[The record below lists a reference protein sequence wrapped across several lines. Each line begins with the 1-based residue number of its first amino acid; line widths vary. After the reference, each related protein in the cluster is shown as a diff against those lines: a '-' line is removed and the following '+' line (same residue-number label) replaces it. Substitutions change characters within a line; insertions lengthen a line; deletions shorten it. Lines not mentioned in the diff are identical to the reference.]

1 MTPSGQRINGAVD
14 TRVTHYCFG
23 KRMPDSADCICRT
36 DDVRPY
42 RTEVRCLTLPGLV
55 GDQQEVAVEA
65 QQHGQ
70 TGVELSQGGALY
82 EGLEGGGHRGQGET
96 LHILTCE
103 GRKQDNKS

>member
-23 KRMPDSADCICRT
+23 KRMPDSADRICRT
-36 DDVRPY
+36 DVR
-42 RTEVRCLTLPGLV
+42 RLTLSGLV

-70 TGVELSQGGALY
+70 AGVELPQGGALD

-96 LHILTCE
+96 VHVLACE
-103 GRKQDNKS
+103 GRKQTSQGSIHCFC